1 MRESTLEPQEDESR
15 LEVAH
20 VLLLL
25 QGAMGLLSGAAMLI
39 FMGGNPIALPLAL
52 GVPLLLF
59 VLAAGVVR
67 GWRWARKTAVILQS
81 LILLAFILSFLLG
94 LLAQLD
100 FSINLM
106 TLITNVALPVA
117 LIRLLR
123 RPKAVEAAV
132 SADAGMSL
140 ATPSAA

>member
-1 MRESTLEPQEDESR
+1 MRESTLQIQEDESR

-25 QGAMGLLSGAAMLI
+25 QGAMGLLSGTAMLL

-67 GWRWARKTAVILQS
+67 RWRWARKTAVVLQS
-81 LILLAFILSFLLG
+81 LILLAFVVSFLLG

-123 RPKAVEAAV
+123 RPKAVAAA
-132 SADAGMSL
+132 SAHAGVSL

>member
-1 MRESTLEPQEDESR
+1 MRDSTLQPRDDESR
-15 LEVAH
+15 MEVVH

-52 GVPLLLF
+52 GVPVLIF

-67 GWRWARKTAVILQS
+67 GWRWARKTAVILQW
-81 LILLAFILSFLLG
+81 LILVAFGLSFLLG
-94 LLAQLD
+94 LLAALD

-117 LIRLLR
+117 LIRLLP
-123 RPKAVEAAV
+123 RPKMLAAAV
-132 SADAGMSL
+132 SADAGVSM

>member
-1 MRESTLEPQEDESR
+1 MRESTLQVQEDESR

-25 QGAMGLLSGAAMLI
+25 QGAMGLLSGTAMLI

-59 VLAAGVVR
+59 VLAAGIVR
-67 GWRWARKTAVILQS
+67 RWRWARKTAVILQ
-81 LILLAFILSFLLG
+81 LIILLAFVASFLLG

-123 RPKAVEAAV
+123 RPKAAAAAV
-132 SADAGMSL
+132 NTDAGGSL
-140 ATPSAA
+140 TTASAA

>member
-1 MRESTLEPQEDESR
+1 MRDSMLQPQDDESR
-15 LEVAH
+15 AEVVH

-52 GVPLLLF
+52 GMPALIF

-67 GWRWARKTAVILQS
+67 DWRWARKTAVILQW
-81 LILLAFILSFLLG
+81 LILVAFGLSFLLG
-94 LLAQLD
+94 LLAALD

-106 TLITNVALPVA
+106 TLITNVVLPIA
-117 LIRLLR
+117 LIRLLP
-123 RPKAVEAAV
+123 RPKTFAAAV
-132 SADAGMSL
+132 SADPGVSM

>member
-1 MRESTLEPQEDESR
+1 MRESTLQIQEDESR

-25 QGAMGLLSGAAMLI
+25 QGAMGLLSGTAMLL

-67 GWRWARKTAVILQS
+67 RWRWARKTAVVLQS
-81 LILLAFILSFLLG
+81 LILLAFVVSFLLG

-123 RPKAVEAAV
+123 RPKAVAAA
-132 SADAGMSL
+132 SAHDGVSL

>member
-1 MRESTLEPQEDESR
+1 MRESTLQVQEDESR

-39 FMGGNPIALPLAL
+39 FLGGNPIALPLAL
-52 GVPLLLF
+52 GGPLLLF
-59 VLAAGVVR
+59 VLAAGIGR
-67 GWRWARKTAVILQS
+67 RWRWARKTAVILQS
-81 LILLAFILSFLLG
+81 IILLAFVASFLLG

-123 RPKAVEAAV
+123 RPKATAV
-132 SADAGMSL
+132 AVNTDAGASL
-140 ATPSAA
+140 ATASAA

>member
-1 MRESTLEPQEDESR
+1 MMNQFNDNLKGWGKEI
-15 LEVAH
+15 
-20 VLLLL
+20 
-25 QGAMGLLSGAAMLI
+25 LSFCRAKPLGAAGA
-39 FMGGNPIALPLAL
+39 F
-52 GVPLLLF
+52 
-59 VLAAGVVR
+59 
-67 GWRWARKTAVILQS
+67 
-81 LILLAFILSFLLG
+81 ILLAFILSFLLG

>member
-1 MRESTLEPQEDESR
+1 MRESTLQVQEDDSR

-25 QGAMGLLSGAAMLI
+25 QGAMGLLSGAAMLL

-67 GWRWARKTAVILQS
+67 RWRWARKTAVILQS
-81 LILLAFILSFLLG
+81 IILLAFVVSFLLG

-123 RPKAVEAAV
+123 RPKAAAVAV
-132 SADAGMSL
+132 SADAGGSL
-140 ATPSAA
+140 TTASAA

>member
-1 MRESTLEPQEDESR
+1 MRESTLQVQEDDSR

-59 VLAAGVVR
+59 VLAAGIVR
-67 GWRWARKTAVILQS
+67 RWRWARKTAVILQS
-81 LILLAFILSFLLG
+81 IILLAFVVSFLLG

-123 RPKAVEAAV
+123 RPKAAAVAV
-132 SADAGMSL
+132 SADAGGSL
-140 ATPSAA
+140 TTASAA